1 MEILNIQQW
10 LENGLGGGAGS
21 GSGAGAGDY
30 DGGGY
35 GCGGCPGDYDG
46 SGAGYGFGAGSGY
59 GYGAGSG
66 AGYGF
71 GSGYGYGAGA
81 GDGDGSGSGAGDGY
95 GYGDGDGDGYGDGY
109 GDGDGAYI
117 KFFCG
122 SPVFIIDRIP
132 TIITAVFGS
141 YAKGYILEQCLTLTP
156 CYIAKQESH
165 FAHGKTLSEAVSTV
179 AEKAFED
186 MPEGDRIAEFW
197 KCHENGVKYPA
208 RDLYDWHHRLTGS
221 CEMGRNT
228 FAAEHGID
236 LNSDMFSVAE
246 FVELCGESY
255 GGEIIRKL
263 EEVEK

>member
-10 LENGLGGGAGS
+10 LENGPGS
-21 GSGAGAGDY
+21 GYGSGAG
-30 DGGGY
+30 DGSGY
-35 GCGGCPGDYDG
+35 GSGDGLGDGLGDG
-46 SGAGYGFGAGSGY
+46 SGFGAGYGSGD
-59 GYGAGSG
+59 
-66 AGYGF
+66 GF
-71 GSGYGYGAGA
+71 GFGDGDGFGF
-81 GDGDGSGSGAGDGY
+81 GDGDGSGSGSGEGLGDGS
-95 GYGDGDGDGYGDGY
+95 GYGDGS
-109 GDGDGAYI
+109 GAGI

-122 SPVFIIDRIP
+122 SPVFLIDRIQ

-141 YAKGYILEQCLTLTP
+141 YAKGYILEPCLTLTP

-186 MPEGDRIAEFW
+186 IPEEERIAEFW

-236 LNSDMFSVAE
+236 LNSDMFTVAE
-246 FVELCGESY
+246 FVELCGKSY

-263 EEVEK
+263 AEVEK

>member
-10 LENGLGGGAGS
+10 LENGS
-21 GSGAGAGDY
+21 GF
-30 DGGGY
+30 GY
-35 GCGGCPGDYDG
+35 GD
-46 SGAGYGFGAGSGY
+46 GSGY
-59 GYGAGSG
+59 GSGDGLGDGLGDGSG
-66 AGYGF
+66 F
-71 GSGYGYGAGA
+71 GYGYGSVDGFGFGDGDGFGF
-81 GDGDGSGSGAGDGY
+81 GDGDGSGSSPGEGLGDGS
-95 GYGDGDGDGYGDGY
+95 GYGDGS
-109 GDGDGAYI
+109 GAGI

-132 TIITAVFGS
+132 TIITAVLGC
-141 YAKGYILEQCLTLTP
+141 YAKGYILEPCLTLTP
-156 CYIAKQESH
+156 CYIAKKESH
-165 FAHGKTLSEAVSTV
+165 FAHGKTLNEAVAAV
-179 AEKAFED
+179 IGKAFED
-186 MPEGDRIAEFW
+186 MPEEERIAEFW

-236 LNSDMFSVAE
+236 LNSDMFTVEE

-263 EEVEK
+263 AEDEE

>member
-10 LENGLGGGAGS
+10 LENGLGGGFGS
-21 GSGAGAGDY
+21 GYGYGAGAGAGDY

-35 GCGGCPGDYDG
+35 GCGGCAGDYD
-46 SGAGYGFGAGSGY
+46 
-59 GYGAGSG
+59 GSG

-71 GSGYGYGAGA
+71 GSGYGYGAG
-81 GDGDGSGSGAGDGY
+81 DGAGYGSGY
-95 GYGDGDGDGYGDGY
+95 GYDYGYGS
-109 GDGDGAYI
+109 GDGDGADI

-122 SPVFIIDRIP
+122 SPVFIIDGIP

-236 LNSDMFSVAE
+236 LNSDMFTVAE

-263 EEVEK
+263 AEVENWQHLY

>member
-10 LENGLGGGAGS
+10 LENGSGPGSGAGF
-21 GSGAGAGDY
+21 GCGAGAGDY
-30 DGGGY
+30 DGSGY
-35 GCGGCPGDYDG
+35 
-46 SGAGYGFGAGSGY
+46 GAGYGAGDGAGSGDGSGAGSGY
-59 GYGAGSG
+59 GDGFCYGYGSG
-66 AGYGF
+66 AGF
-71 GSGYGYGAGA
+71 GCGA
-81 GDGDGSGSGAGDGY
+81 GDHDGSGGCDCDSSDV
-95 GYGDGDGDGYGDGY
+95 
-109 GDGDGAYI
+109 
-117 KFFCG
+117 KSFCG

-165 FAHGKTLSEAVSTV
+165 FAHGKTLSEAVTAV

-186 MPEGDRIAEFW
+186 MSEEDRIAEFW
-197 KCHENGVKYPA
+197 KCHENDVKYPA

-221 CEMGRNT
+221 CEIGRNT

-236 LNSDMFSVAE
+236 LNSDMFTVAE
-246 FVELCGESY
+246 FVELCWKSY

-263 EEVEK
+263 AEVEK

>member
-10 LENGLGGGAGS
+10 LENGSGDGFGDGS
-21 GSGAGAGDY
+21 GSGAGAGD
-30 DGGGY
+30 
-35 GCGGCPGDYDG
+35 
-46 SGAGYGFGAGSGY
+46 GSGY
-59 GYGAGSG
+59 G
-66 AGYGF
+66 
-71 GSGYGYGAGA
+71 SGY
-81 GDGDGSGSGAGDGY
+81 GSGSGAGDGSGDGSGYGSGY
-95 GYGDGDGDGYGDGY
+95 GYGSCYGYGSGAGDGSGDGSGYGSGS
-109 GDGDGAYI
+109 GAGDGADI

-156 CYIAKQESH
+156 CYIAKHEPH
-165 FAHGKTLSEAVSTV
+165 FAHGKTSSEALSTV
-179 AEKAFED
+179 AEKAFEC
-186 MPEGDRIAEFW
+186 MPEEDRIAEFW

-236 LNSDMFSVAE
+236 LNSDMFTVEE
-246 FVELCGESY
+246 FVELCGKSY

-263 EEVEK
+263 AEVEE

>member
-10 LENGLGGGAGS
+10 IENGSGDGSGDGSGFGGCCGS
-21 GSGAGAGDY
+21 GSGFGS
-30 DGGGY
+30 GGGY
-35 GCGGCPGDYDG
+35 GCGSGFGYGSGGCGGAGYSDG
-46 SGAGYGFGAGSGY
+46 SGDGAGAGGGSGDDS
-59 GYGAGSG
+59 GAGG
-66 AGYGF
+66 GYGF
-71 GSGYGYGAGA
+71 GSGDGYGA
-81 GDGDGSGSGAGDGY
+81 D
-95 GYGDGDGDGYGDGY
+95 
-109 GDGDGAYI
+109 I

-122 SPVFIIDRIP
+122 SPAYEIDGIT

-141 YAKGYILEQCLTLTP
+141 YAKGYILEPCLTLTP

-165 FAHGKTLSEAVSTV
+165 FAHGKTLSEAVAAV

-186 MPEGDRIAEFW
+186 MPEEDRIAQFW
-197 KCHENGVKYPA
+197 KFHQKGVKYPA

-236 LNSDMFSVAE
+236 LNSDMFTVAE
-246 FVELCGESY
+246 FVELCGKSY

-263 EEVEK
+263 AKVEE

>member
-10 LENGLGGGAGS
+10 IENGSGDGSGDGS
-21 GSGAGAGDY
+21 GSGFGS
-30 DGGGY
+30 GGGY
-35 GCGGCPGDYDG
+35 GFGYGSGGCG
-46 SGAGYGFGAGSGY
+46 GAGYSDGSGY
-59 GYGAGSG
+59 GSGSG
-66 AGYGF
+66 GGYGYSDGYGF
-71 GSGYGYGAGA
+71 GSGYG
-81 GDGDGSGSGAGDGY
+81 DGY
-95 GYGDGDGDGYGDGY
+95 GAD
-109 GDGDGAYI
+109 I

-122 SPVFIIDRIP
+122 SPAYEIDGIT

-141 YAKGYILEQCLTLTP
+141 YAKGYILEPCLTLTP

-165 FAHGKTLSEAVSTV
+165 FAHGKTLSEAVAAV

-186 MPEGDRIAEFW
+186 MPEEDRIAEFW
-197 KCHENGVKYPA
+197 KCHEKGVKYPA

-236 LNSDMFSVAE
+236 LNSDMFTVAE
-246 FVELCGESY
+246 FVELCGKSY

-263 EEVEK
+263 AEAEK

>member
-1 MEILNIQQW
+1 MEILNIQKW
-10 LENGLGGGAGS
+10 LENGYGYGSGGSYCYGS
-21 GSGAGAGDY
+21 GSGGGVGY
-30 DGGGY
+30 GGGY
-35 GCGGCPGDYDG
+35 GVG
-46 SGAGYGFGAGSGY
+46 SGSGDGSGY
-59 GYGAGSG
+59 GYGGGVGSG
-66 AGYGF
+66 GGYGK
-71 GSGYGYGAGA
+71 
-81 GDGDGSGSGAGDGY
+81 GDGFGEC
-95 GYGDGDGDGYGDGY
+95 
-109 GDGDGAYI
+109 DGADI

-141 YAKGYILEQCLTLTP
+141 YAKGYILEPCLTLTP

-186 MPEGDRIAEFW
+186 MPEEERIAEFW

-236 LNSDMFSVAE
+236 LDSDMFTVAE
-246 FVELCGESY
+246 FVELCGKSY

-263 EEVEK
+263 AEVEE

>member
-10 LENGLGGGAGS
+10 IENGSGDGSGDGSGFGGGAGS
-21 GSGAGAGDY
+21 GSGSGF
-30 DGGGY
+30 
-35 GCGGCPGDYDG
+35 G
-46 SGAGYGFGAGSGY
+46 SGFGGGAGSGS
-59 GYGAGSG
+59 GFGSGFGGGAGYSDGSGDGAGAGGGSGDDSG
-66 AGYGF
+66 AGGGYGF
-71 GSGYGYGAGA
+71 GSGYG
-81 GDGDGSGSGAGDGY
+81 DGY
-95 GYGDGDGDGYGDGY
+95 GAD
-109 GDGDGAYI
+109 I

-122 SPVFIIDRIP
+122 SPAYEIDGIT

-141 YAKGYILEQCLTLTP
+141 YAKGYILEPCLTLTP

-165 FAHGKTLSEAVSTV
+165 FAHGKTLSEAVAAV

-186 MPEGDRIAEFW
+186 MPEEDRIAQFW
-197 KCHENGVKYPA
+197 KFHQKGVKYPA

-236 LNSDMFSVAE
+236 LNSDMFTVAE
-246 FVELCGESY
+246 FVELCGKSY

-263 EEVEK
+263 AEAEK

>member
-1 MEILNIQQW
+1 MEILNIQHW
-10 LENGLGGGAGS
+10 LENGLGGGGGY
-21 GSGAGAGDY
+21 GSGAGAGD
-30 DGGGY
+30 GSGAGY
-35 GCGGCPGDYDG
+35 GSGFGGCAGDYDG
-46 SGAGYGFGAGSGY
+46 SGYGGGGGDGLGSGSGDGSGDGDGCGYGSGFGAGY
-59 GYGAGSG
+59 GSVY
-66 AGYGF
+66 
-71 GSGYGYGAGA
+71 
-81 GDGDGSGSGAGDGY
+81 GDGY
-95 GYGDGDGDGYGDGY
+95 GYGSGED
-109 GDGDGAYI
+109 I

-141 YAKGYILEQCLTLTP
+141 YAKGYIIEQCLTLTP

-186 MPEGDRIAEFW
+186 MPEEERIAEFW

-228 FAAEHGID
+228 FAAEHGIA
-236 LNSDMFSVAE
+236 LNSDMFTVAE
-246 FVELCGESY
+246 FVELCGKSY

-263 EEVEK
+263 AEVEK

>member
-10 LENGLGGGAGS
+10 LENGSGFGDGDGS
-21 GSGAGAGDY
+21 GYGSGDGLGD
-30 DGGGY
+30 GLG
-35 GCGGCPGDYDG
+35 DG
-46 SGAGYGFGAGSGY
+46 SGFGAGYGSGDCF
-59 GYGAGSG
+59 
-66 AGYGF
+66 GF
-71 GSGYGYGAGA
+71 GDGDGFGF
-81 GDGDGSGSGAGDGY
+81 GDGDGSGSCSGEGLGDGS
-95 GYGDGDGDGYGDGY
+95 GYGDGS
-109 GDGDGAYI
+109 GAGI

-122 SPVFIIDRIP
+122 NPVFIIDMIP

-141 YAKGYILEQCLTLTP
+141 YAKGYIIKPCLTLTP

-186 MPEGDRIAEFW
+186 MPEEERIAEFW

-221 CEMGRNT
+221 CEMGRIT

-236 LNSDMFSVAE
+236 LNSDMFTVAE
-246 FVELCGESY
+246 FVELCGKSY
-255 GGEIIRKL
+255 GG
-263 EEVEK
+263 

>member
-10 LENGLGGGAGS
+10 IENGSGDGSGDGS
-21 GSGAGAGDY
+21 GSGF
-30 DGGGY
+30 
-35 GCGGCPGDYDG
+35 G
-46 SGAGYGFGAGSGY
+46 SGD
-59 GYGAGSG
+59 
-66 AGYGF
+66 GYGF
-71 GSGYGYGAGA
+71 GSGYG
-81 GDGDGSGSGAGDGY
+81 DGY
-95 GYGDGDGDGYGDGY
+95 GAD
-109 GDGDGAYI
+109 I

-122 SPVFIIDRIP
+122 SPAYEIDGIT

-141 YAKGYILEQCLTLTP
+141 YAKGYILEPCLTLTP

-165 FAHGKTLSEAVSTV
+165 FAHGKTLSEAVAAV

-186 MPEGDRIAEFW
+186 MPEEDRIAEFW
-197 KCHENGVKYPA
+197 KCHEKGVKYPA

-236 LNSDMFSVAE
+236 LNSDMFTVAE
-246 FVELCGESY
+246 FVELCGKSY

-263 EEVEK
+263 AEAEK

>member
-10 LENGLGGGAGS
+10 LENGLGGGG
-21 GSGAGAGDY
+21 
-30 DGGGY
+30 
-35 GCGGCPGDYDG
+35 
-46 SGAGYGFGAGSGY
+46 
-59 GYGAGSG
+59 
-66 AGYGF
+66 
-71 GSGYGYGAGA
+71 GYGYGAGA
-81 GDGDGSGSGAGDGY
+81 GSGYGAGDGSGAGDGFGAGSSY
-95 GYGDGDGDGYGDGY
+95 GYGS
-109 GDGDGAYI
+109 GADI

-141 YAKGYILEQCLTLTP
+141 YAKGYILEPCLTLTP

-186 MPEGDRIAEFW
+186 MSEEDRIAEFW

-236 LNSDMFSVAE
+236 LNSDMFTIAE
-246 FVELCGESY
+246 FVELCGKSY
-255 GGEIIRKL
+255 GGEIIQKL
-263 EEVEK
+263 AEDEE

>member
-10 LENGLGGGAGS
+10 IENGS
-21 GSGAGAGDY
+21 D
-30 DGGGY
+30 
-35 GCGGCPGDYDG
+35 
-46 SGAGYGFGAGSGY
+46 
-59 GYGAGSG
+59 
-66 AGYGF
+66 F
-71 GSGYGYGAGA
+71 GSGYGF
-81 GDGDGSGSGAGDGY
+81 GSGSGAGDGSGA
-95 GYGDGDGDGYGDGY
+95 GYGSGFGGSAGDYDGSGDGSGDCAGFGNVFGGGSGAGYGSGA
-109 GDGDGAYI
+109 GDGADI

-122 SPVFIIDRIP
+122 SPVYLIDRIP

-141 YAKGYILEQCLTLTP
+141 YAKGYILEPCLTLTP

-165 FAHGKTLSEAVSTV
+165 FAHGKTLSEAVVAV

-186 MPEGDRIAEFW
+186 MPEEDRIAEFW
-197 KCHENGVKYPA
+197 KCHEKGVKYPA

-236 LNSDMFSVAE
+236 LNSDMFTVAE
-246 FVELCGESY
+246 FVELCGKSY

-263 EEVEK
+263 AKVEE